1 MIIDKFIDTGGCACH
16 ARVRLKKIGY
26 KKSTLGMDTE
36 LWWDTEVGVAFHRL
50 KEVIGPGPWENGDE
64 SEAPVQLEEPMP
76 VKQEHWQVMGFRVKR
91 YGIDS
96 WITRE
101 QFKIWQPDLEKAT
114 GKKVRI
120 LFGLFG
126 II

>member
-1 MIIDKFIDTGGCACH
+1 M
-16 ARVRLKKIGY
+16 
-26 KKSTLGMDTE
+26 
-36 LWWDTEVGVAFHRL
+36 
-50 KEVIGPGPWENGDE
+50 KEVTGPGPWENGDE
-64 SEAPVQLEEPMP
+64 SEALVQLEEPMP
-76 VKQEHWQVMGFRVKR
+76 VKQEHEQVMGFRVKR

-96 WITRE
+96 WIRRD